1 MTSVQVFSKVY
12 QKIFSYKS
20 GNDEYFLH
28 LFAEVI
34 QNNSADTNRY
44 RFSIQAS
51 RKFSQNIGENID
63 IWPLL
68 GHFQASW
75 AEIFIRLLSIDQLW
89 EMKGQYFFADFDLLG
104 RFCWENRRGHHML
117 SQGSFRSIIIT
128 PLGVLFSRVLRT
140 GYSGQWILCNVG
152 IERNN

>member
-1 MTSVQVFSKVY
+1 MNIFY
-12 QKIFSYKS
+12 IFLQKLFKIILQILTDTDFRFRHPENFPKILAKILIFGHYSAIFRPVGLK
-20 GNDEYFLH
+20 FLSE
-28 LFAEVI
+28 L
-34 QNNSADTNRY
+34 R
-44 RFSIQAS
+44 
-51 RKFSQNIGENID
+51 
-63 IWPLL
+63 
-68 GHFQASW
+68 
-75 AEIFIRLLSIDQLW
+75 RLLSIDQLW